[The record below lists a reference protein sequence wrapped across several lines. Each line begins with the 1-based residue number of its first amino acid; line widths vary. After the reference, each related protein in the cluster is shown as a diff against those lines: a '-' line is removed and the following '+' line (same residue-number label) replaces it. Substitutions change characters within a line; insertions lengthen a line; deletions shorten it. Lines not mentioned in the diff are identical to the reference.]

1 MLVQVMLPWELTSEL
16 TISQLQLKT
25 LTLPNIATTWRPRS
39 DMVNCSL
46 ETSTS
51 RFKKGWIV
59 TLINAYE
66 LASNT
71 KLNLD
76 KTIAVSLSGQSQP
89 LWRDCLQHRGI
100 THWHDSNSHMAA
112 IYLGFPLTSSST
124 QLSTFLDELLS
135 STRLT
140 AHRLASRRLSI
151 QERGLIAIT
160 LILNRIWHC
169 LCVLVVPACFLAK
182 IRSIIG
188 HFINFKSFP
197 KVSFDTCQRYRKEG
211 GLAVLDPDTQLHALQ
226 LCWLRSLVQPDTESN
241 YKYSFTLQVLQHC
254 LYSFFGSPS
263 PILPLAFA
271 ELRSPDVKPMD
282 LLTVELPGAMDF
294 QHITLK
300 LFQTSQLLPIDA
312 LPANYLCGPDTAW
325 RTF

>member
-1 MLVQVMLPWELTSEL
+1 MSSITRFLVHIGRPPVLKQLAYAYNILVFLKDPIKLTSL
-16 TISQLQLKT
+16 L
-25 LTLPNIATTWRPRS
+25 A
-39 DMVNCSL
+39 
-46 ETSTS
+46 
-51 RFKKGWIV
+51 
-59 TLINAYE
+59 LINAYE

-271 ELRSPDVKPMD
+271 ELRSPDVKPMGCCRLLFQVINMLDFSVNWETLSILLALEIPISRIYLD
-282 LLTVELPGAMDF
+282 LLTWNGRGRRK
-294 QHITLK
+294 K
-300 LFQTSQLLPIDA
+300 LGS
-312 LPANYLCGPDTAW
+312 TADEGCL
-325 RTF
+325 RI

>member
-1 MLVQVMLPWELTSEL
+1 
-16 TISQLQLKT
+16 
-25 LTLPNIATTWRPRS
+25 
-39 DMVNCSL
+39 
-46 ETSTS
+46 
-51 RFKKGWIV
+51 
-59 TLINAYE
+59 
-66 LASNT
+66 
-71 KLNLD
+71 
-76 KTIAVSLSGQSQP
+76 
-89 LWRDCLQHRGI
+89 
-100 THWHDSNSHMAA
+100 MAA

-169 LCVLVVPACFLAK
+169 LCVLV
-182 IRSIIG
+182 
-188 HFINFKSFP
+188 
-197 KVSFDTCQRYRKEG
+197 VSFDTCQRYRKEG

-271 ELRSPDVKPMD
+271 ELRSPDVKPMGCCRLLFQVINMLDFSVNWETLSILLALEIPISRIYLD
-282 LLTVELPGAMDF
+282 LLTWNGRGRRK
-294 QHITLK
+294 K
-300 LFQTSQLLPIDA
+300 LGS
-312 LPANYLCGPDTAW
+312 TADEGCL
-325 RTF
+325 RI